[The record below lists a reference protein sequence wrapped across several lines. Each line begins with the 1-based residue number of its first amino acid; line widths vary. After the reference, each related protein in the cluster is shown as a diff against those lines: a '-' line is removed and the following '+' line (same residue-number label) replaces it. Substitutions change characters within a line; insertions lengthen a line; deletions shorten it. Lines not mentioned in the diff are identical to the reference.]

1 MGFKKRMD
9 ISHNKDIKPPVL
21 QAAVVEPI
29 LKLCAKGITICDLK
43 LKNDSMLSVTYDI
56 AKKYLFYLI
65 DYGLVSYNGQKQIFV
80 IEEVG
85 YDLLCMIEEEKR
97 RLTTN
102 INDITITFECD
113 AIT

>member
-1 MGFKKRMD
+1 MN

-21 QAAVVEPI
+21 QAAIVEPI
-29 LKLCAKGITICDLK
+29 LKFCANGITMYDLR
-43 LKNDSMLSVTYDI
+43 LKADSMLSLMYDI

-65 DYGLVSYNGQKQIFV
+65 DYGFVSYNGQKQIFV

-102 INDITITFECD
+102 INNITITFECD
-113 AIT
+113 AIS